1 PALRPACRAH
11 RATASARPA
20 APNSESHNSCPSL
33 KLQAASLKQR
43 LLPNPLQPVAC
54 SLPLWLK
61 YRFGIGTENL
71 QPYRLIA
78 NLFQRILDQR
88 IMLMAEEVD
97 EEHVGPLA
105 TARGTG
111 LDARQVHAVV
121 VERLQQMM
129 QRART
134 VAHGHDHRGLVVAG
148 RRYFL

>member
-1 PALRPACRAH
+1 MSKPQASAGRPQASPFAGRLRPA
-11 RATASARPA
+11 ATVS
-20 APNSESHNSCPSL
+20 
-33 KLQAASLKQR
+33 
-43 LLPNPLQPVAC
+43 
-54 SLPLWLK
+54 K

-88 IMLMAEEVD
+88 IMLMAEEL
-97 EEHVGPLA
+97 EEEYVGPLA

-134 VAHGHDHRGLVVAG
+134 VAHGHNHRGLVIAG
-148 RRYFL
+148 RRHFLIADDQETRGVVRAVLDLLGNPGQPV